1 MSITKLLVEA
11 SATVNKI
18 AHAPGVDR
26 GTRASALA
34 ALNQQVSGHVRRLAD
49 EQDAANARSLGL
61 NPVSQV
67 EGS

>member
-1 MSITKLLVEA
+1 MSTTKLLAEA
-11 SATVNKI
+11 SAVVNKI

-34 ALNQQVSGHVRRLAD
+34 ALGRQVDEHVLRLAQ
-49 EQDAANARSLGL
+49 EQEAINAQVQGR

-67 EGS
+67 SGD